1 MAVIT
6 NITFAENFELG
17 TFGVFDAETD
27 TGSLLDFPHYTELA
41 RFGQAPY
48 RGAYCMRLRLAG
60 ATDAYVQENSA
71 YDLAAAA
78 VHFTA
83 GYFYIGKNFVMA
95 DTDKF
100 AMFNLESVA
109 DTTVI
114 VACGLDRSGADI
126 RLWFAATN
134 SSSAQT
140 VVLGSTTTALGK
152 WYHVELRIDVDAGG
166 GNDGTIDGYLNG
178 VAFGSQITALDQG
191 AGVDA
196 KWGAITVDAG
206 TSGTILFDQIQLTI
220 ASGTQIYPYRE
231 RYTTQNRW
239 SGKFAQDHVLI
250 GPGEFSAA
258 VTGSSTD
265 AVLTLFDTD
274 GVPNGLEP
282 LVVLRPVSATEFTPG
297 HDVFTVNHGLY
308 YTLSG
313 TNAQAFFSITKG
325 CNMSD
330 GSLISYGQR
339 KAKVSP

>member
-17 TFGVFDAETD
+17 TLGAFDAETD
-27 TGSLLDFPHYTELA
+27 TGALLDFPHYTELA
-41 RFGQAPY
+41 RFGMTPY

-78 VHFTA
+78 VHFTG
-83 GYFYIGKNFVMA
+83 GYFYLGKNFTMA

-100 AMFNLESVA
+100 AMFNLEDVA

-114 VACGLDRSGADI
+114 AACGLDRSGTDI
-126 RLWFAATN
+126 RLWFANTN
-134 SSSAQT
+134 SSTAQT

-152 WYHVELRIDVDAGG
+152 WYHVELRLDIDAGG

-178 VAFGSQITALDQG
+178 VAFGSQITALNQG

-206 TSGTILFDQIQLTI
+206 TSGTLLIDQIQLSI
-220 ASGTQIYPYRE
+220 AVASGGTQIYPYLQ

-239 SGKFAQDHVLI
+239 GGKFAQDHALI
-250 GPGEFSAA
+250 GPWEVSAA
-258 VTGSSTD
+258 ITASGTD
-265 AVLTLFDTD
+265 GVLTLYDTD
-274 GVPNGLEP
+274 RVPNGLEP
-282 LVVLRPVSATEFTPG
+282 LGVVRNVSANEFTPG
-297 HDVFTVNHGLY
+297 HDVFKGNNGLY
-308 YTLSG
+308 YTITG
-313 TNAQAFFSITKG
+313 TNAQAFFSITRAI
-325 CNMSD
+325 NMSD
-330 GSLISYGQR
+330 GALINYARGR
-339 KAKVSP
+339 N

>member
-1 MAVIT
+1 MIIT

-17 TFGVFDAETD
+17 TRGAFDGETD

-41 RFGQAPY
+41 RSGHAPY

-60 ATDAYVQENSA
+60 ATDAYVQEDSA

-78 VHFTA
+78 VHFTSA
-83 GYFYIGKNFVMA
+83 YFYLGKNFVMA

-100 AMFNLESVA
+100 ALFNLESVA

-114 VACGLDRSGADI
+114 AACGLDRSGTDI

-134 SSSAQT
+134 ASAAQT
-140 VVLGSTTTALGK
+140 IVLGTMAQAVNK
-152 WYHVELRIDVDAGG
+152 WYHVELRLDIDAGG

-178 VAFGSQITALDQG
+178 VAFGSQITGIDQG

-206 TSGTILFDQIQLTI
+206 TSGTLLLDQIQLTI
-220 ASGTQIYPYRE
+220 AGGTQIYPYRE
-231 RYTTQNRW
+231 RYTPQNRW
-239 SGKFAQDHVLI
+239 GGKFAQDHPII

-258 VTGSSTD
+258 VTGTGTN
-265 AVLTLFDTD
+265 AVLTLYDTD

-282 LVVLRPVSATEFTPG
+282 IATIRNVSANEFVPG
-297 HDVFTVNHGLY
+297 HDVFRVNHGLY
-308 YTLSG
+308 YTVAG
-313 TNAQAFFSITKG
+313 TNAEPSFSITRAT
-325 CNMSD
+325 NMSD
-330 GSLISYGQR
+330 GSLINYGQH